1 MGALL
6 MYANGVNLATLGYNV
21 STRAGRLQTAARR
34 GKNHEV
40 AARHGGIHTPGKKF
54 TGATVVLPMWCVA
67 ADEDGNVPRD
77 GTMRDLVQAHLD
89 RLLGIFG
96 ADQVELV
103 SPMADGSR
111 RRITGQVLDAIA
123 PTVQAGG
130 TRIEFAVSLVCAS
143 AFWEDVDQV
152 SSSRSGTGLWEV
164 LPFQGANAPM
174 DDLLVRFTAPC
185 TNPRLTNPRGVYVA
199 YNAALTSSQWVE
211 INCSTW
217 AVAGGSGLT
226 ANLANVDHAGDARW
240 FVLEPG
246 DPTPRVTA
254 SQTAGSTGGFAL
266 TGRRKYKTG

>member
-1 MGALL
+1 ML
-6 MYANGVNLATLGYNV
+6 ANGVNLSTLGYNV
-21 STRAGRLQTAARR
+21 STRAGLLQTAPRR
-34 GKNHEV
+34 GKNSEV
-40 AARHGGIHTPGKKF
+40 ASRHGSIHTPGKKF
-54 TGATVVLPMWCVA
+54 AGATVVLPMWCVA
-67 ADEDGNVPRD
+67 ADEDGHVPRD
-77 GTMRDLVQAHLD
+77 GTMRDLVQYHLD

-96 ADQVELV
+96 SDQIELI
-103 SPMADGSR
+103 SPTN
-111 RRITGQVLDAIA
+111 RRITGQVLDAIT

-130 TRIEFAVSLVCAS
+130 TRLEFSLSLNCTS

-152 SSSRSGTGLWEV
+152 SASKSGTGLWDV

-185 TNPRLTNPRGVYVA
+185 TNPRLTNPKGVYVA
-199 YNAALTSSQWVE
+199 YNAALSSSQWVE
-211 INCSTW
+211 INCATW
-217 AVAGGSGLT
+217 SVAGGGGLT

-246 DPTPRVTA
+246 DPTPTVTA